1 MKRFFSKFYSGYFV
15 YPTNIRHSV
24 TYTAGWK
31 IIVTRRQN
39 RNERCM
45 FVFVIFQSQIAKI
58 EMISLKKKK
67 NPTVTSFLYFCLTLN
82 GNHLKETIV
91 KFSEVYTLIAKRF
104 ESTEEKI
111 LNHLHH
117 SKHVPVQNQH

>member
-1 MKRFFSKFYSGYFV
+1 
-15 YPTNIRHSV
+15 
-24 TYTAGWK
+24 
-31 IIVTRRQN
+31 
-39 RNERCM
+39 M

-67 NPTVTSFLYFCLTLN
+67 KNRTVISFLYFCLTLN

-91 KFSEVYTLIAKRF
+91 KFSEVYTLIAIRF

-111 LNHLHH
+111 
-117 SKHVPVQNQH
+117 